1 MMSDES
7 ENDVAYE
14 EHQDDLYYNKYK
26 LLIEECSHLQRAN
39 EILVFRIQ
47 EVNKITK
54 RRHKEVQFFRY
65 INGKCSM
72 KYAPC
77 TSNILKT
84 SVSRQRLMNIHDE
97 DWSVIPPDVL
107 SEDDEDIK
115 PVITTMIIPK
125 KEKLERGEEPLKEKA
140 EKIKNEKPK
149 TIKRPPRKKVPK
161 SEKDPNAPKRPSN
174 PFFQF
179 CQEQRQILMEQISAE
194 LKPGEVEPT
203 KQELTRQLALKWNSL
218 SVPDKKVIY

>member
-14 EHQDDLYYNKYK
+14 ENQENDLYYNKYK
-26 LLIEECSHLQRAN
+26 LLLEECAQVQRAN

-54 RRHKEVQFFRY
+54 RRHKEFQFFRQVY
-65 INGKCSM
+65 TKM
-72 KYAPC
+72 H
-77 TSNILKT
+77 TNIDQLILF
-84 SVSRQRLMNIHDE
+84 RQRLMNIHGE

-107 SEDDEDIK
+107 SDEEEEVK
-115 PVITTMIIPK
+115 PNIAQLIPK
-125 KEKLERGEEPLKEKA
+125 KEIKQEKPDELVKEKT
-140 EKIKNEKPK
+140 EKPK
-149 TIKRPPRKKVPK
+149 SEKPKSTKRPPRKKVPK

-179 CQEQRQILMEQISAE
+179 CQEQRQLLMEQISAE

-218 SVPDKKVIY
+218 SVPDKKVSCKLFL

>member
-54 RRHKEVQFFRY
+54 RRHKEVQFFR
-65 INGKCSM
+65 
-72 KYAPC
+72 
-77 TSNILKT
+77 
-84 SVSRQRLMNIHDE
+84 QRLMNIHDE
-97 DWSVIPPDVL
+97 DWSVIPPDIL
-107 SEDDEDIK
+107 SEDEEDVK
-115 PVITTMIIPK
+115 PVITSLIIPK
-125 KEKLERGEEPLKEKA
+125 KEKLERNEELLKEKS

-149 TIKRPPRKKVPK
+149 ATKRPPRKKVPK

-218 SVPDKKVIY
+218 SVPDKKVYVDRYERSKEKYNAEMEDYKRTK